1 MKGKNHK
8 KRSKFSKKV
17 KWLFNYCVYR
27 IAFTS
32 RKNVGYIPSNVPQ
45 ARSIMRMALF
55 AYALTMI
62 HLTLSVFHVKL
73 PSPLSLA
80 FFLLGPLLL
89 GLFDN
94 FFIGESIYESY
105 HRTYKDEENRWLK
118 GFAVFMFLFIG
129 FASYLVTIL
138 SLNTT
143 FFEGLHLEWK

>member
-8 KRSKFSKKV
+8 KQSKFSKKV

-32 RKNVGYIPSNVPQ
+32 RKNVGYTPSNVSQ
-45 ARSIMRMALF
+45 ARFAMRMALF
-55 AYALTMI
+55 AYVLTMI

-73 PSPLSLA
+73 PSLLSLVF
-80 FFLLGPLLL
+80 FFLGPSLL

-94 FFIGESIYESY
+94 FLIGESIYESY
-105 HRTYKDEENRWLK
+105 HRTYKDEEIRWLK
-118 GFAVFMFLFIG
+118 GFAVFMFLFVG
-129 FASYLVTIL
+129 FASYMVTVL

-143 FFEGLHLEWK
+143 VFEGLHLEWK